1 MINQVDWEVRFS
13 FCSVYYAPKGGTF
26 QRVTSD

>member
-1 MINQVDWEVRFS
+1 MISQVDWEVSFS